1 MILLSIV
8 VLVFGHFHMF
18 ASSSY
23 QDHLNLYSNVTATIN
38 PTVRPVLNQ
47 SDAVRVNILVNLL
60 SIIEINEREQSM
72 TSSVAIS
79 SMWIDETL
87 QWNVSE
93 YGDIFKITMRQS
105 DLWIPEIMVQN
116 TIRNDIM
123 ILKDNGLKI
132 DVLNNG
138 FAMWHSGGTI
148 KTSCPIDISK
158 YPFDTQVCL
167 IRLSKSSW
175 DNEMDM
181 FAARNYARL
190 IRFNVNKEWN
200 LLRSVV
206 SKETSIPNISELV
219 VILHLQ
225 RRPLFYIINIILP
238 MVMISLMNIL
248 CFKIPPRSGE
258 RISYSVSLLLTF
270 VVLLSTTAETMP
282 RVSDNISYLQ
292 IYINCQFWSGCLITT
307 TSAIIVKVD
316 HSDTHVNVPRWCQLI
331 LSLSKCL
338 RKSKI
343 NAQETKPDSND
354 IDQDQEMD
362 IPSKSDSKATENLKQ
377 NKYIEKNNVIGHVD
391 EMLFYIFICL
401 FFLSTFVCF
410 MLIWLT

>member
-1 MILLSIV
+1 MVLLSIV
-8 VLVFGHFHMF
+8 VLVFGHFHMC

-23 QDHLNLYSNVTATIN
+23 QDQLNLYSNLTATIN

-47 SDAVRVNILVNLL
+47 SDTVRVNIIVSLL

-72 TSSVAIS
+72 TSVLAIS

-93 YGDIFKITMRQS
+93 YGDTFKVTMHPS
-105 DLWIPEIMVQN
+105 DIWIPEFMVGN
-116 TIRNDIM
+116 TIKNDIM
-123 ILKDNGLKI
+123 VLKVNGLKI

-138 FAMWHSGGTI
+138 FAMWHSGGAI

-167 IRLSKSSW
+167 IRLSKSLN
-175 DNEMDM
+175 DNEMDIS
-181 FAARNYARL
+181 AAENYAML
-190 IRFNVNKEWN
+190 VSFNENKEWN
-200 LLRSVV
+200 LARSVV

-219 VILHLQ
+219 VTLYLQ

-238 MVMISLMNIL
+238 MVMISFMSIL

-258 RISYSVSLLLTF
+258 RISYCVSLLLTF

-282 RVSDNISYLQ
+282 RASDNISYLQ

-307 TSAIIVKVD
+307 ISAIIVKVD

-331 LSLSKCL
+331 LGLSTCS

-362 IPSKSDSKATENLKQ
+362 IPSKSDSKTTENLKQ
-377 NKYIEKNNVIGHVD
+377 NENIEKNNVIGHVD

-401 FFLSTFVCF
+401 FILSTFVCF

>member
-8 VLVFGHFHMF
+8 VLVFGHFRMC

-23 QDHLNLYSNVTATIN
+23 QDQLNLYSNLTATIN

-47 SDAVRVNILVNLL
+47 SDSVRVNISVHLL
-60 SIIEINEREQSM
+60 SVIEVNEREQSM
-72 TSSVAIS
+72 TSFVAIS
-79 SMWIDETL
+79 NMWIDEAL

-93 YGDIFKITMRQS
+93 YGDSFKITMLPS
-105 DLWIPEIMVQN
+105 DLWIPEFMVSN

-138 FAMWHSGGTI
+138 FATRYSGGAI
-148 KTSCPIDISK
+148 KTSCPIDVSK

-167 IRLSKSSW
+167 IVLSKSSW
-175 DNEMDM
+175 DNEMDI
-181 FAARNYARL
+181 FAAQNYAML
-190 IRFNVNKEWN
+190 VSFNENKEWN
-200 LLRSVV
+200 LARSVV
-206 SKETSIPNISELV
+206 RKETSIPNISELV
-219 VILHLQ
+219 VTLYLQ
-225 RRPLFYIINIILP
+225 RRPFFYVINIILP
-238 MVMISLMNIL
+238 MVMISFMNIL

-282 RVSDNISYLQ
+282 RVSDNISYLH
-292 IYINCQFWSGCLITT
+292 IYINCQFMLGCLITT
-307 TSAIIVKVD
+307 ISAIIVKVD

-331 LSLSKCL
+331 LCLSKCL

-362 IPSKSDSKATENLKQ
+362 IPSKSDSKATENLKK
-377 NKYIEKNNVIGHVD
+377 NDDIEKDNVTGHVD
-391 EMLFYIFICL
+391 EMLFYIFVCL
-401 FFLSTFVCF
+401 FILSTFVCF
-410 MLIWLT
+410 MLIWLA